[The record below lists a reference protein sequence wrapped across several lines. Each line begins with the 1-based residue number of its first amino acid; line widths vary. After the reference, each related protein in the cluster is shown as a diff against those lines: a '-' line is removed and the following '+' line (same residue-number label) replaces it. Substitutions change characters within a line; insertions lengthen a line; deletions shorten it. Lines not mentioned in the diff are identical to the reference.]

1 MIAGRA
7 KTLIPGTR
15 MAIATADMPAAAS
28 VFDPGDW
35 AGAIRQRRKAL
46 LQRLGMAAASALIF
60 SPLLGGSLS
69 FAWVVGYFVVQLV
82 DLWVFAPI
90 LSGKAERLRGGR
102 RVAGWM
108 MLILNAAYFGSL
120 SVPLWL
126 IGGPFGGICA
136 AMLLSAGA
144 IYSVINAPRSTSVML
159 MTASTQFLYLA
170 ATPVFMAIH
179 GATPGF
185 VTAAAIAVGVF
196 ITYCLSTWQRMNEA
210 RLSEGAA
217 RIEAD
222 QKRMDAERI
231 MAGRSAFLAAIGHDL
246 RTPISAIL
254 TGAAEL
260 ERGATDAAARSQ
272 SRLITDAGFM
282 MKAMLDDLLDHAK
295 LDAGHMTVDQ
305 VDFNLRDLLNQ
316 TTRLWRGPARVKG
329 LKLRVEGAALIPAA
343 VRGDPMRVRQ
353 VLNNLISNAMKFT
366 DTGSVT
372 LRLNAW
378 SEESGGH
385 AVLIEVADTGPGLT
399 ADQMARLFTP
409 FDQTIDGVSALHGGT
424 GLGLAI
430 SRQLAELMD
439 GRLTV
444 RSQPGAGAQFT
455 LALRLQPGEM
465 VEAAPTVLD
474 QEGRDAVA
482 RALSGRPTAPSTPGP
497 AAQSLTP
504 KPQPV
509 AAPATLASTPEP
521 VETAVKPDP
530 QPDTVMEEGEEDEGR
545 PMRVLVVDD
554 HDINRR
560 AIQLILQPLGCD
572 IATAADGMAA
582 LKICEHTA
590 FDLIFMDVRM
600 PELDGRETTR
610 RIRAG
615 NGPNVGVPIIA
626 VTADTSP
633 DDIAACTDAGMTY
646 FVPKPI
652 TPPMLLGAITH
663 VMTMAQGDEVPE
675 AETVAA

>member
-1 MIAGRA
+1 
-7 KTLIPGTR
+7 
-15 MAIATADMPAAAS
+15 MAIAAADMPTAAPVA
-28 VFDPGDW
+28 DPGDW

-46 LQRLGMAAASALIF
+46 LQRLGVAAASALIF
-60 SPLLGGSLS
+60 SPLLGWSLS
-69 FAWVVGYFVVQLV
+69 FAWVIGYFMVQLL
-82 DLWVFAPI
+82 DLWIFGPI
-90 LSGKAERLRGGR
+90 ISGKAERLRGVR
-102 RVAGWM
+102 RVGGWAI
-108 MLILNAAYFGSL
+108 LSLNAAYFGSL

-126 IGGPFGGICA
+126 IGGPMGGICA
-136 AMLLSAGA
+136 AMLLSAAA
-144 IYSVINAPRSTSVML
+144 IYSVVNAPRSTSVML
-159 MTASTQFLYLA
+159 LTASVQFLYLA

-196 ITYCLSTWQRMNEA
+196 VTYCLSTWQRMNEA
-210 RLSEGAA
+210 RLAESAA

-260 ERGATDAAARSQ
+260 ERGASEAGARSQ
-272 SRLITDAGFM
+272 ARLITDAGFM

-305 VDFNLRDLLNQ
+305 VDFNLRELLNQ
-316 TTRLWRGPARVKG
+316 TTRLWRGPARAKG
-329 LKLRVEGAALIPAA
+329 LKLRVEGAAGIPAG
-343 VRGDPMRVRQ
+343 VRGDPMRLRQ

-366 DTGSVT
+366 QEGSIT
-372 LRLNAW
+372 LRLKAW
-378 SEESGGH
+378 SEEPGGH
-385 AVLIEVADTGPGLT
+385 SVLIEVADTGPGMT
-399 ADQMARLFTP
+399 ADQLTRLFTP
-409 FDQTIDGVSALHGGT
+409 FDQTMNGVSALHGGT

-444 RSQPGAGAQFT
+444 RSRPGEGANFT
-455 LALRLQPGEM
+455 LALRLQPGEA
-465 VEAAPTVLD
+465 VQAAPVVLD
-474 QEGRDAVA
+474 QESRDAVA
-482 RALSGRPTAPSTPGP
+482 RALSGRPTAPSTPAP
-497 AAQSLTP
+497 AAQAL
-504 KPQPV
+504 
-509 AAPATLASTPEP
+509 APAPRPVTAALPTDLPPVSTVEPMEIAAAAVTAQPEP
-521 VETAVKPDP
+521 ITDEA
-530 QPDTVMEEGEEDEGR
+530 EEDEGR

-582 LKICEHTA
+582 LKICEQTA

-615 NGPNVGVPIIA
+615 DGPNAGVPIIA
-626 VTADTSP
+626 VTADTAAE
-633 DDIAACTDAGMTY
+633 DIAACTDAGMTY

-663 VMTMAQGDEVPE
+663 VMTMDQSEEDAG